1 MRNKRA
7 HKFKNQKKID
17 VAAIS
22 PWQALLPTNPHS
34 VRCSLF
40 ACRFIIT
47 ITATLC
53 RELATTYTYNSN
65 SNYLCSGYIACKLA
79 STARMH
85 RKSMKGEARGGAA
98 VGSPST
104 AGRNPFQS
112 VLSKPKTAAT
122 PAAGSGGANKGA
134 SLRRAG
140 GNQTQIA
147 LACVDLIFHGCNLTR
162 SRFCTASINGD
173 YSYLM
178 VNCNNV
184 GRWLIFFLPS
194 GLVVSCAAHAT
205 FATLCASRERRGEHQ
220 AWETSAGRSSA

>member
-1 MRNKRA
+1 MINKRA

-22 PWQALLPTNPHS
+22 PWQALLPTNTHT
-34 VRCSLF
+34 VRCWLF

-47 ITATLC
+47 ITVTLH
-53 RELATTYTYNSN
+53 RELATTYPYSSN

-85 RKSMKGEARGGAA
+85 RRSMKGEARGGAA

-134 SLRRAG
+134 SLRRTG
-140 GNQTQIA
+140 KPNTDSP
-147 LACVDLIFHGCNLTR
+147 CRC
-162 SRFCTASINGD
+162 
-173 YSYLM
+173 
-178 VNCNNV
+178 
-184 GRWLIFFLPS
+184 
-194 GLVVSCAAHAT
+194 
-205 FATLCASRERRGEHQ
+205 
-220 AWETSAGRSSA
+220 